1 MTTAGANEQR
11 VAAVPPTEN
20 KRTYQ
25 LTSGFLRQ
33 EMADRA
39 NSSSLKID
47 YAERLM
53 WYIYA

>member
-1 MTTAGANEQR
+1 MTTAGVNEQR
-11 VAAVPPTEN
+11 VAAVPSTEN

-25 LTSGFLRQ
+25 LSSGILRQ

-39 NSSSLKID
+39 NSSNLKIN

-53 WYIYA
+53 W